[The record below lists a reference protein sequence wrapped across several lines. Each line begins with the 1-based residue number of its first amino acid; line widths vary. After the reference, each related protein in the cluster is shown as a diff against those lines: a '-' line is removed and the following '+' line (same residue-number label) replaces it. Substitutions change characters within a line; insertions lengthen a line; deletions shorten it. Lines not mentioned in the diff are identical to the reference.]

1 MDYMDGFNGQ
11 REDNSES
18 SAAISGSA
26 KETSGNREELNKK
39 LRQTFDGKIVRKDL
53 TKHIKEGANVPIYV
67 LEYLLGQYCN
77 SDDEVIIE
85 RGVDTVKSILAN
97 NYVRPDEAQKVLS
110 VLRKK
115 GSHTVIDLI
124 TVELNMKADEYE
136 ATFSNLG
143 LTKIPISEDYPE
155 QYDRLLCGGIWCI
168 VQLEYGAEDDDFG
181 AVDDYGAE
189 QKQKKSKQKNDSP
202 VSITKLTPIQ
212 MPNVD
217 MNQLKEGR
225 KAFSKDEW
233 IDVLLGAID
242 YNAEGFK
249 DKNQKLTMLTRLL
262 PFVEER
268 LNLMELAPKGTG
280 KSYIF
285 SQISKKG
292 WLVSGGV
299 MTRAKMF
306 YDMNKHQ
313 DGLVSYYD
321 YVALDE
327 ISTIKFPD
335 IDEMR
340 GAMKGYLEASTY
352 NVGNKAGSGKAGVVL
367 LGNIRQEK
375 MDVNNNMLEELPPLF
390 EDSAL
395 IDRFHGFIKGW
406 DVPRM
411 NEDMKVNSWALNT
424 EYFSEIMHAL
434 REDVI
439 EKALVDELIEVP
451 KDADT
456 RDTKAVKRIATAYM
470 KLLFPHWKAVDDVNK
485 EEFKT
490 YCLDRAV
497 EMRQIIKTQLG
508 IMDIEYKKHPMQEF
522 KLRGE

>member
-1 MDYMDGFNGQ
+1 M
-11 REDNSES
+11 S
-18 SAAISGSA
+18 
-26 KETSGNREELNKK
+26 ELNDKLQQAFPGMVVKK
-39 LRQTFDGKIVRKDL
+39 SSLQGVFSSLNLPSFIRDWFIKKYADKDG
-53 TKHIKEGANVPIYV
+53 NVNVNFV
-67 LEYLLGQYCN
+67 LEKIKDVMPRKN
-77 SDDEVIIE
+77 EWNN
-85 RGVDTVKSILAN
+85 IL
-97 NYVRPDEAQKVLS
+97 DK
-110 VLRKK
+110 
-115 GSHTVIDLI
+115 
-124 TVELNMKADEYE
+124 
-136 ATFSNLG
+136 
-143 LTKIPISEDYPE
+143 
-155 QYDRLLCGGIWCI
+155 LLCGEKVRFLAKIQIDIDIKSDEITFALPDFGITKKQTYISKSVWEKHKKELLVTDGEFWGI
-168 VQLEYGAEDDDFG
+168 LDLEYKQVQVGKKQEGKIALVDFKDFRPYKIDLKFFKE
-181 AVDDYGAE
+181 AR
-189 QKQKKSKQKNDSP
+189 KNFT
-202 VSITKLTPIQ
+202 I
-212 MPNVD
+212 
-217 MNQLKEGR
+217 
-225 KAFSKDEW
+225 DEW
-233 IDVLLGAID
+233 IDVILGAID

-249 DKNQKLTMLTRLL
+249 EENQKITMLTRLL

-306 YDMNKHQ
+306 YDMNKRQ
-313 DGLVSYYD
+313 EGLVSYFD

-340 GAMKGYLEASTY
+340 GAMKGYLEAGTY
-352 NVGNKAGSGKAGVVL
+352 NVGVKAGSGKAGVIL
-367 LGNIRQEK
+367 LGNIREEK
-375 MDVNNNMLEELPPLF
+375 MDVENNMLEELPPLF

-411 NEDMKVNSWALNT
+411 NEDMKVKDWALNT

-439 EKALVDELIEVP
+439 SKALVDELIEVP
-451 KDADT
+451 KEADT

-470 KLLFPHWKAVDDVNK
+470 KLFLPHWASIDDVNK
-485 EEFKT
+485 EEFKK

-497 EMRQIIKTQLG
+497 EMRKIIKTQLG
-508 IMDIEYKKHPMQEF
+508 IMDTEFKKRPMQEF
-522 KLRGE
+522 KLKGE

>member
-1 MDYMDGFNGQ
+1 MSQVIEKLHESFSGMIVKKSSLQGVFSSLNLPAFIRDWFLKKYADKDGNVNVNFVLEKIKDVMPRKDEWNAVL
-11 REDNSES
+11 DKLL
-18 SAAISGSA
+18 SGEKARFLA
-26 KETSGNREELNKK
+26 KIVIDIDIKTQEITFALPDFGVTKNQTYIPKSVWDKHKKELLVTDGEFWGILDLEYKQVQVGKK
-39 LRQTFDGKIVRKDL
+39 TEGKISLVDFKDFRPYKVDLKFYKEARKSF
-53 TKHIKEGANVPIYV
+53 TI
-67 LEYLLGQYCN
+67 
-77 SDDEVIIE
+77 
-85 RGVDTVKSILAN
+85 
-97 NYVRPDEAQKVLS
+97 
-110 VLRKK
+110 
-115 GSHTVIDLI
+115 
-124 TVELNMKADEYE
+124 
-136 ATFSNLG
+136 
-143 LTKIPISEDYPE
+143 
-155 QYDRLLCGGIWCI
+155 
-168 VQLEYGAEDDDFG
+168 
-181 AVDDYGAE
+181 
-189 QKQKKSKQKNDSP
+189 
-202 VSITKLTPIQ
+202 
-212 MPNVD
+212 
-217 MNQLKEGR
+217 
-225 KAFSKDEW
+225 DEW

-242 YNAEGFK
+242 YNANGFK
-249 DKNQKLTMLTRLL
+249 DENQKLTMLTRLL

-340 GAMKGYLEASTY
+340 GAMKGYLESGTY
-352 NVGNKAGSGKAGVVL
+352 NVGNKAGSGKAGVML
-367 LGNIRQEK
+367 LGNIKEAK
-375 MDVNNNMLEELPPLF
+375 MDVESNMLEELPPLF

-411 NEDMKVNSWALNT
+411 NEDMKVNDWALNT

-439 EKALVDELIEVP
+439 EKAIVDKLIAIP

-456 RDTKAVKRIATAYM
+456 RDTKAVQRIATAYM
-470 KLLFPHWKAVDDVNK
+470 KLFFPHWEKVEDVDKDL
-485 EEFKT
+485 FKK

-497 EMRQIIKTQLG
+497 EMRRIIKTQLG
-508 IMDIEYKKHPMQEF
+508 IMDTEFKKRPMQEF
-522 KLRGE
+522 KLKGE

>member
-1 MDYMDGFNGQ
+1 MSELAEKLQQSFDGMIVKK
-11 REDNSES
+11 S
-18 SAAISGSA
+18 SMQGVFSSLNLPSFIRDWFIKKYADKDGNVNVNFVLEKIKDVMPRKNEWNVILDKLISGEKVRFLA
-26 KETSGNREELNKK
+26 KIQIDIDIKTEEITFALPDFGITKK
-39 LRQTFDGKIVRKDL
+39 QTHIPKGVWDKHKKELLVTDGEFWGILDLEYKQVGVKQEGKISLVDFKDF
-53 TKHIKEGANVPIYV
+53 
-67 LEYLLGQYCN
+67 
-77 SDDEVIIE
+77 
-85 RGVDTVKSILAN
+85 
-97 NYVRPDEAQKVLS
+97 RPYK
-110 VLRKK
+110 
-115 GSHTVIDLI
+115 IDL
-124 TVELNMKADEYE
+124 KFFKE
-136 ATFSNLG
+136 ARKNFT
-143 LTKIPISEDYPE
+143 TK
-155 QYDRLLCGGIWCI
+155 
-168 VQLEYGAEDDDFG
+168 
-181 AVDDYGAE
+181 
-189 QKQKKSKQKNDSP
+189 
-202 VSITKLTPIQ
+202 
-212 MPNVD
+212 
-217 MNQLKEGR
+217 
-225 KAFSKDEW
+225 EW

-242 YNAEGFK
+242 YNADGFK
-249 DKNQKLTMLTRLL
+249 DENQKITMLTRLL

-306 YDMNKHQ
+306 YDMNKRQ
-313 DGLVSYYD
+313 EGLVSFFD

-340 GAMKGYLEASTY
+340 GAMKGYLESGTY

-367 LGNIRQEK
+367 LGNIKEEK
-375 MDVNNNMLEELPPLF
+375 MDVQNNMLDELPPLF

-411 NEDMKVNSWALNT
+411 NEDMKVKDWALNT

-439 EKALVDELIEVP
+439 SKALVDELIAVP

-470 KLLFPHWKAVDDVNK
+470 KLLFPHWVTIDDVDK

-490 YCLDRAV
+490 YCLSRAV
-497 EMRQIIKTQLG
+497 EMRKIIKTQLG
-508 IMDIEYKKHPMQEF
+508 IMDSEFKKRPMQEF
-522 KLRGE
+522 KLIGE

>member
-1 MDYMDGFNGQ
+1 MSELTLKLQESFDGMIVKK
-11 REDNSES
+11 S
-18 SAAISGSA
+18 SMQGVFSSLNLPAFIRDWFIKKYADKDGNVNVNFVLEKIKDVMPRKDEWNVILDKLISGERVKFLA
-26 KETSGNREELNKK
+26 KIQIDIDIKTEEITFALPDFGITKK
-39 LRQTFDGKIVRKDL
+39 QTHIPKSVWDKHKKELLVTDGEFWGILDLEYKQVGIKQEGKISLVDFKDF
-53 TKHIKEGANVPIYV
+53 
-67 LEYLLGQYCN
+67 
-77 SDDEVIIE
+77 
-85 RGVDTVKSILAN
+85 
-97 NYVRPDEAQKVLS
+97 RPYK
-110 VLRKK
+110 
-115 GSHTVIDLI
+115 IDLRFF
-124 TVELNMKADEYE
+124 KE
-136 ATFSNLG
+136 A
-143 LTKIPISEDYPE
+143 
-155 QYDRLLCGGIWCI
+155 R
-168 VQLEYGAEDDDFG
+168 
-181 AVDDYGAE
+181 
-189 QKQKKSKQKNDSP
+189 KNF
-202 VSITKLTPIQ
+202 TT
-212 MPNVD
+212 
-217 MNQLKEGR
+217 
-225 KAFSKDEW
+225 DEW

-242 YNAEGFK
+242 YNADGFR
-249 DKNQKLTMLTRLL
+249 DENQKITMLTRLL

-306 YDMNKHQ
+306 YDMNKRQ
-313 DGLVSYYD
+313 EGLVSYFD

-340 GAMKGYLEASTY
+340 GAMKGYLEAGTY
-352 NVGNKAGSGKAGVVL
+352 NVGVKAGSGKAGVVL
-367 LGNIRQEK
+367 LGNIKEEK
-375 MDVNNNMLEELPPLF
+375 MDVNNNMLDELPPLF

-411 NEDMKVNSWALNT
+411 NEDMKVKDWALNT

-439 EKALVDELIEVP
+439 SKALVDELIEVP

-470 KLLFPHWKAVDDVNK
+470 KLLFPHWTSVDEVNK
-485 EEFKT
+485 EDFKK
-490 YCLDRAV
+490 YCLNRAV
-497 EMRQIIKTQLG
+497 EMRKIIKTQLG
-508 IMDIEYKKHPMQEF
+508 IMDTEFRKRPMQEF
-522 KLRGE
+522 KLKGE

>member
-1 MDYMDGFNGQ
+1 M
-11 REDNSES
+11 SEL
-18 SAAISGSA
+18 A
-26 KETSGNREELNKK
+26 NK
-39 LRQTFDGKIVRKDL
+39 LQESFDGMIVKKSSMQNVFSSLNLPAFIRDWFLKKYADKDGNVNVNFVLAKIKDVMPRKDEWNAL
-53 TKHIKEGANVPIYV
+53 LDKMLSGERVKFLAKIQIDIDIKTEEITFAIPDFGVTTKQTYIPKSVWDKHKKEMLVTDGEFWGILD
-67 LEYLLGQYCN
+67 LEYRQVQSGKKQEGKISL
-77 SDDEVIIE
+77 
-85 RGVDTVKSILAN
+85 VDFKDF
-97 NYVRPDEAQKVLS
+97 RPYK
-110 VLRKK
+110 
-115 GSHTVIDLI
+115 IDL
-124 TVELNMKADEYE
+124 N
-136 ATFSNLG
+136 F
-143 LTKIPISEDYPE
+143 
-155 QYDRLLCGGIWCI
+155 
-168 VQLEYGAEDDDFG
+168 F
-181 AVDDYGAE
+181 
-189 QKQKKSKQKNDSP
+189 KNA
-202 VSITKLTPIQ
+202 
-212 MPNVD
+212 
-217 MNQLKEGR
+217 R
-225 KAFSKDEW
+225 KNFTIEEW

-242 YNAEGFK
+242 YNAQGFK
-249 DKNQKLTMLTRLL
+249 SETEKLTMLTRLL

-340 GAMKGYLEASTY
+340 GAMKGYLESGTY

-367 LGNIRQEK
+367 LGNIREEK
-375 MDVNNNMLEELPPLF
+375 MDVNNNMLDELPPLF

-411 NEDMKVNSWALNT
+411 NEDMKVNDWALNT

-439 EKALVDELIEVP
+439 EKAIVDALIEVP

-456 RDTKAVKRIATAYM
+456 RDTKAIKRIATAYV
-470 KLLFPHWKAVDDVNK
+470 KLFFPHWASVDDVNK
-485 EEFKT
+485 EEFKK
-490 YCLDRAV
+490 YCLDRAI
-497 EMRQIIKTQLG
+497 EMRGIIKTQLG
-508 IMDIEYKKHPMQEF
+508 IMDTEFKKRPMQEF
-522 KLRGE
+522 RLKGE